1 MSKPESPHKQAVTM
15 RDVAQAAGVSQSTV
29 SRVLSGTEGT
39 ILIGEETR
47 QRVLEAVASLGYFPN
62 LHAGS
67 LRGQKTRMLA
77 MMIADIGNPFY
88 HPMVRAVQDVAH
100 AHRYDVMIA
109 NTDHT
114 YAGERLFVESV
125 IRRPVDGVILVPYH
139 MVKADFDRLIARTG
153 AAVAVLGQHIDHP
166 QVDTVYGN
174 DDQALFE
181 AISWLV
187 HERGHRRVGLI
198 GVTNEHSV
206 GVRRRSAFVD
216 ALRQAGLALDPA
228 LFTLGDW
235 TESSGYRAAQ
245 QLLALPEPPTAVFAV
260 NDLMAIGAMEAIQS
274 AGMQVPQQMAVMG
287 FDDIP
292 QATWV
297 RPRLTT
303 VAQYPAEMGKWM
315 ATALFERIQ
324 GEFDG
329 PGRRFEVKCQLC
341 QREST

>member
-125 IRRPVDGVILVPYH
+125 IRRPVDGVILVP
-139 MVKADFDRLIARTG
+139 
-153 AAVAVLGQHIDHP
+153 
-166 QVDTVYGN
+166 
-174 DDQALFE
+174 
-181 AISWLV
+181 
-187 HERGHRRVGLI
+187 
-198 GVTNEHSV
+198 
-206 GVRRRSAFVD
+206 
-216 ALRQAGLALDPA
+216 
-228 LFTLGDW
+228 
-235 TESSGYRAAQ
+235 
-245 QLLALPEPPTAVFAV
+245 
-260 NDLMAIGAMEAIQS
+260 
-274 AGMQVPQQMAVMG
+274 
-287 FDDIP
+287 
-292 QATWV
+292 
-297 RPRLTT
+297 
-303 VAQYPAEMGKWM
+303 
-315 ATALFERIQ
+315 
-324 GEFDG
+324 
-329 PGRRFEVKCQLC
+329 
-341 QREST
+341 